1 MIKQNIKTNM
11 KKIKNKNQKKIL
23 FTCTYSSGIS
33 GVWNRVY
40 NVSRE
45 LIKRSWEVY
54 VFSSNL
60 EAGTLKEVKSEE
72 IVDGIHCFRFKVK
85 SRFGSKNAY
94 GYNSNELNRA
104 FDKINPN
111 IVDCQTFR
119 HLEGN
124 VVAKRCAE
132 LKIPCFLTTHASFV
146 NVKVRGLW
154 LSTLTNMYDV
164 LFARAQLRRFK
175 KIIAITKWEYPYLH
189 KLGIENNKIEYVPNG
204 IPKEFFIKKQRITKA
219 KGKVKK
225 ILFFG
230 RIAPVKDIET
240 LIKAFSVIQKNR
252 ESGDY
257 RDIKLDIIGPSEISY
272 KNKLLKLINE
282 LKVKNISFKG
292 AVYKVNDKVKTY
304 QSAGIF
310 VLPSKREGMPQSL
323 IESMSS
329 GNIVIASDIIA
340 CKELVRNGENGFLFE
355 QGDASDLANKI
366 EYIIKNYRKLNEIS
380 KSAISFSSNFKWD
393 KIVDKLENL
402 YINA

>member
-94 GYNSNELNRA
+94 GYNSNELN
-104 FDKINPN
+104 
-111 IVDCQTFR
+111 
-119 HLEGN
+119 
-124 VVAKRCAE
+124 RCAE

-252 ESGDY
+252 ESGD
-257 RDIKLDIIGPSEISY
+257 
-272 KNKLLKLINE
+272 
-282 LKVKNISFKG
+282 
-292 AVYKVNDKVKTY
+292 
-304 QSAGIF
+304 
-310 VLPSKREGMPQSL
+310 
-323 IESMSS
+323 
-329 GNIVIASDIIA
+329 
-340 CKELVRNGENGFLFE
+340 
-355 QGDASDLANKI
+355 
-366 EYIIKNYRKLNEIS
+366 
-380 KSAISFSSNFKWD
+380 
-393 KIVDKLENL
+393 
-402 YINA
+402 